1 MQQRRAQHSR
11 GPEIR
16 LQLPAFRYAASIDLK
31 APGVGMI
38 RYTTS
43 QLKIVIASLC
53 FGLSVTACSPD
64 GGNSPSGDGATPAP
78 SAASDGEAFQHAV
91 ITDTL
96 AYGEID
102 NLNVKGHFAFPED
115 KMGSTPAII
124 LVHEWWGLNDEIRV
138 LANQFAAEG
147 FIVLAVDLFAGETA
161 TGPGEARK
169 LMLNVFENPEL
180 AEDNLQKAR
189 DWVLNIAG
197 ASQVAIVGYGFGGG
211 WSFNAAVAL
220 PDQFDAAVIFYGLVS
235 DNEELLA
242 IIDIPIRGFF
252 GGVDNTI
259 PVESVRKFDAA
270 LEILGKDHEVTI
282 FPSVKGGFANP
293 GGRHYN
299 QRIAEISWRSMIDFL
314 NLNLHSAEVKTN

>member
-1 MQQRRAQHSR
+1 
-11 GPEIR
+11 
-16 LQLPAFRYAASIDLK
+16 
-31 APGVGMI
+31 MI
-38 RYTTS
+38 RYNTS
-43 QLKIVIASLC
+43 QLKIVIAALC
-53 FGLSVTACSPD
+53 FLLAATACNPD
-64 GGNSPSGDGATPAP
+64 SSSSSKREVATPAP
-78 SAASDGEAFQHAV
+78 SATSGGEAFQHAV

-102 NLNVKGHFAFPED
+102 DLNVKGHFAFPED

-124 LVHEWWGLNDEIRV
+124 LVHEWWGLNDDIRA

-161 TGPGEARK
+161 DGPGEARK

-180 AEDNLQKAR
+180 AEKNLQQAR

-242 IIDIPIRGFF
+242 EIDVPVQGFF

-259 PVESVRKFDAA
+259 PVDSVKKFDAA
-270 LEILGKDHEVTI
+270 LEVLGKDHDI
-282 FPSVKGGFANP
+282 MIYPGAKGGFANP
-293 GGRHYN
+293 SGRNYN
-299 QRIAEISWRSMIDFL
+299 QNIAELSWRSMIDFL
-314 NLNLHSAEVKTN
+314 NLNLTTTEVSTD